1 MKPDV
6 TNKLKSLIMQSLQQF
21 FEQSGINQILLKLYE
36 DASNRPIVTEKNKT
50 VTKVENI
57 LKNNNKA
64 INKLD
69 AKKSK
74 TPGAVEKLR
83 RERQLELKSSYTDD
97 EQGYSNTPMLNVIRE
112 SVNYTQEED
121 GPTVSVRQAM
131 NESMDPL
138 TSGVSVLDSN
148 MPDFL
153 MRGLSRLVNTKNK

>member
-36 DASNRPIVTEKNKT
+36 DASKRPIVTEKTKT

-97 EQGYSNTPMLNVIRE
+97 EQGHSNTPMLNVIRE
-112 SVNYTQEED
+112 SVNYTQDED